1 MKISYNWLKELV
13 PIDLTIEEFCE
24 KLTMFGLEVE
34 EVTNPGKE
42 LENIV
47 VGKVLAAERHPNAD
61 KLTLCKVDVGQ
72 DQLLDIICGA
82 PNVTKD
88 IFVPVA
94 LLGSTIQGM
103 KIEKVKLR
111 GVESFGM
118 ICAEDELGI
127 SDDHSGIMIL
137 DESFEVGTPFA
148 KAMGLDDYIIEVE
161 VTPNRPDLLGM
172 IGVAREVAA
181 MLETDYSRPE
191 IVFDEQGGRS
201 SDYIAV
207 NIDDEENCPR
217 YCARM
222 VKGIKVQT
230 SPLWMQKRL
239 IANGLRPINNIV
251 DVTNYVLLEYGHPL
265 HAFDYSKIRE
275 QTIVVRS
282 ARNKERIELLDDTEL
297 TLHEGNLL
305 IADPQ
310 HSLALAGIMGGLDS
324 SINNETKDVLIECAY
339 FNPRNI
345 RATALEYGLQTES
358 SYRFERGMDPNN
370 LVEIIDRA
378 AQLMQETGGGAILEG
393 IVDAYPKKIEPQ
405 RLPLRVSRTNNIL
418 NTRMSDDTINSYLD
432 HFEFQ
437 TKKINKDT
445 FEVTVPTFRPDIE
458 REIDIIEELAR
469 CYGYDRIE
477 SNFSTHRIDNK
488 KQRIV
493 TRTAKN
499 HLISIGFFEVNN
511 MSFASREE
519 LEKLKLS
526 KDDFRMS
533 PVELANPLGEQ
544 FALLRSTLIP
554 DLLKNATLNLSHS
567 FENFRLFELN
577 RVYLAGEDD
586 ECLEMPYL
594 TGVIVGMFEPL
605 YWNAAQSETTFYDVK
620 GVLDSVFRKLR
631 CHGAITYKKTNE
643 SYYRKGRG
651 ADVYYQDTKIGSCGI
666 LKKDI
671 LESFDI
677 ETSIMLFDICLEEII
692 ANYDEQSIHYHEIV
706 KYPPVL
712 RDIAVTAPADIEV
725 ATIEKTI
732 MSVEPLII
740 REVHLFD
747 VYTGSQIRKG
757 FKSLAFNIVFQSENS
772 TLTDKYVDKLFDNI
786 VKKLS
791 REHQIELR
799 QE

>member
-1 MKISYNWLKELV
+1 MKISYTWLKELV
-13 PIDLTIEEFCE
+13 PIDLSIDEFCE

-34 EVTNPGKE
+34 DVTNPGKE
-42 LENIV
+42 LGNIV
-47 VGKVLAAERHPNAD
+47 VGKVIATEQHPSAD

-72 DQLLDIICGA
+72 DEILDIICGA
-82 PNVTKD
+82 PNVTND
-88 IFVPVA
+88 IVVPVA
-94 LLGSTIQGM
+94 LIGATIQGM
-103 KIEKVKLR
+103 EIKKVKLR
-111 GVESFGM
+111 GIESYGM

-137 DESFEVGTPFA
+137 DESFEIGASFA
-148 KAMGLDDYIIEVE
+148 KTMGLDDYIIEVE

-181 MLETDYSRPE
+181 MLQTEYTKPE
-191 IVFDEQGGRS
+191 ITFEEAGGKS
-201 SDYIAV
+201 SDYIA
-207 NIDDEENCPR
+207 IDINDRENCPR

-265 HAFDYSKIRE
+265 HAFDYSKIQE

-282 ARNKERIELLDDTEL
+282 ALNKEKMMLLDDTEL

-305 IADPQ
+305 IADKK

-324 SINNETKDVLIECAY
+324 SINDETKDVLIECAY

-345 RATALEYGLQTES
+345 RVTALEYGLQTES

-378 AQLMQETGGGAILEG
+378 AQLMQKTGGGMILEG
-393 IVDAYPKKIEPQ
+393 VVDAYPKKIEALK
-405 RLPLRVSRTNNIL
+405 LPLRVSRSNNIL
-418 NTRMSDDTINSYLD
+418 NTKMSDTVIESYLMD
-432 HFEFQ
+432 LEFH

-445 FEVTVPTFRPDIE
+445 FEVTIPTFRPDIE

-469 CYGYDRIE
+469 CYGYDRID
-477 SNFSTHRIDNK
+477 SNFSTHWIDNK

-499 HLISIGFFEVNN
+499 HLISLGFFEVNN
-511 MSFASREE
+511 MSFASYDD
-519 LEKLKLS
+519 LKRLHLQRN
-526 KDDFRMS
+526 DYRMD

-544 FALLRSTLIP
+544 FSLLRTTLIP
-554 DLLKNATLNLSHS
+554 DLLKNAHLNLSHS
-567 FENFRLFELN
+567 FENFKLFELN
-577 RVYLAGEDD
+577 RVYLPYKNDTYIE
-586 ECLEMPYL
+586 PSYL
-594 TGVIVGMFEPL
+594 TGVIVGSFEPI
-605 YWNAAQSETTFYDVK
+605 YWNDTEPDTTFFDVK
-620 GVLDSVFRKLR
+620 GVVESVFSKLR
-631 CHGAITYKKTNE
+631 CIGDITYKKTE
-643 SYYRKGRG
+643 ETYYKRGMG
-651 ADVYYQDTKIGSCGI
+651 ADVYYKDKKIGSCGI
-666 LKKDI
+666 LGKDT

-677 ETSIMLFDICLEEII
+677 EASVMLFDICLDKII
-692 ANYDEQSIHYHEIV
+692 AHYNEQSIHYHEIV

-712 RDIAVTAPADIEV
+712 RDIAVIAPADIEV
-725 ATIEKTI
+725 STIENTI
-732 MSVEPLII
+732 MSVEPMII
-740 REVHLFD
+740 QGVHLFD
-747 VYTGSQIRKG
+747 VYTGSQIKKNHR
-757 FKSLAFNIVFQSENS
+757 SLAFNIVFQSENS